1 MDFCLL
7 FLDFD
12 LTLGTVAIHIP
23 PDFIGWILVIVGL
36 REIKKISVYFG
47 KVIIPS
53 IFLAVYTGILDLKNV
68 LAIATGDSLLDFIFS
83 VIVVIGSFYVLYYI
97 IKGVL
102 DIEQNRQ
109 ISLKGEILDSRW
121 MLMLIFYIVGIIFS
135 IIPFVVII
143 AIVAMLVVNIMFL
156 VAFYK
161 TQKLFYQAQIN

>member
-1 MDFCLL
+1 
-7 FLDFD
+7 LDFD